1 MPGIGLGAPVN
12 QPPLGG
18 LANAGQAPAAVNQV
32 ATQLAPAAGAPAA
45 FDPANPP
52 AGWQYDPITKLWQ
65 NGRNVYQVGADGKP
79 VQIHDQ
85 NLGSQVASNIAR
97 ASTYNA
103 LGAHYTDALNTTMA
117 EQGSLADAYRRT
129 ISDPNAPSVARE
141 QLNQALGAADA
152 TQLSQAA
159 GASGQNAALAR
170 RSASA
175 NMAGLAANAG
185 QTGALLRAQEVAA
198 AQAGLGN
205 TLGAEAGEA
214 GNAFGATTGLGL
226 NYSTIA
232 GNQELGG
239 NSNVTQQRHDNIQA
253 AEEVGKVTAAGFS
266 GATNPAGAVKP
277 PATPTAPN
285 PLSQYV

>member
-1 MPGIGLGAPVN
+1 MVV
-12 QPPLGG
+12 QP
-18 LANAGQAPAAVNQV
+18 GQAPTAVPSAAPLN
-32 ATQLAPAAGAPAA
+32 
-45 FDPANPP
+45 FDPSNPP

-65 NGRNVYQVGADGKP
+65 NGRNVFQVGTDGKP

-97 ASTYNA
+97 ATQYNA

-170 RSASA
+170 RGASA

-185 QTGALLRAQEVAA
+185 QSGALLRAQEVAA

-205 TLGAEAGEA
+205 TLGSEATEA

-226 NYSTIA
+226 NYSQIA
-232 GNQELGG
+232 GNQEQGG
-239 NSNVTQQRHDNIQA
+239 NSNVTANSTANKQLA
-253 AEEVGKVTAAGFS
+253 VGGAKDIAAGLS
-266 GATNPAGAVKP
+266 GATAPAAGVPAA
-277 PATPTAPN
+277 ATPAN